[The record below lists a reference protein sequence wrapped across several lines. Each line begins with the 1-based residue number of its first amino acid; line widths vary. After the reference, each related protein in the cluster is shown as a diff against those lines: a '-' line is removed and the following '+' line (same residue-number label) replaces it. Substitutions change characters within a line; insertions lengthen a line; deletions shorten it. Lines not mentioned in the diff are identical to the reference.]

1 MQYGMRHF
9 KVYNFA
15 MILQACNCPSFLK
28 YVCFLSYIYILLYM
42 QVDPLEKLEP
52 EVADILVDIAENF
65 LESVSIFILF
75 YFVHWADGI
84 VHFLQLLLGWIVGR
98 EDCFFWEAAFVHWSI
113 FFFFLQVI

>member
-84 VHFLQLLLGWIVGR
+84 VHFLHVDKIYLLFCVDIYVFCNQS
-98 EDCFFWEAAFVHWSI
+98 CFYYLIYYFEP
-113 FFFFLQVI
+113 